1 MSQES
6 DLEALRAQAIAAYQ
20 QGRPTFVARLK
31 LTQWGAPAGET
42 TAWMNSVDAVEANG
56 WVLDHW
62 SVNFD
67 SGGTFNAFPLFRRNP
82 AWTPQDR
89 S

>member
-6 DLEALRAQAIAAYQ
+6 DLESLRAQAYAAYQ
-20 QGRPTFVARLK
+20 QGRHTFVARLK
-31 LTQWGAPAGET
+31 LAQWGSPAGEISP
-42 TAWMNSVDAVEANG
+42 WMDAVDAVEAIG

-67 SGGTFNAFPLFRRNP
+67 SGGTFNAFPLFRRN
-82 AWTPQDR
+82 ADWTPQDR

>member
-1 MSQES
+1 M
-6 DLEALRAQAIAAYQ
+6 D
-20 QGRPTFVARLK
+20 
-31 LTQWGAPAGET
+31 
-42 TAWMNSVDAVEANG
+42 SVDAVEANG

-89 S
+89 YDPV

>member
-6 DLEALRAQAIAAYQ
+6 DLAALRAQAIAAYQ

-31 LTQWGAPAGET
+31 LTQWGSPAGEIT
-42 TAWMNSVDAVEANG
+42 TWMDSVDAVEANG
-56 WVLDHW
+56 WVLDQW

-67 SGGTFNAFPLFRRNP
+67 SGGTFNAFPLFRRRENFV
-82 AWTPQDR
+82 PQDQL
-89 S
+89 